1 MTLFIHLLGQT
12 RLLVDAQLLRLTAP
26 PKTLPLLGYLL
37 LHCRRPLDRQRVAF
51 ALWPDESEGAA
62 RANLRRHLHHL
73 QHALPPAPAE
83 RPWLLNED
91 GVIGW
96 NSLSDF
102 WLDVDEF
109 ERLGQQ
115 PVKLEEAVACY
126 TGALLPDVYDDWI
139 FADRERLHNR
149 YLDAL
154 LRLSIRHRTQH
165 NYAKALNFAQKL
177 LADEPFREDVVRQ
190 LMQQFQIWQFHRDE
204 IPFERQFT

>member
-115 PVKLEEAVACY
+115 PVTLEDAVTCY
-126 TGALLPDVYDDWI
+126 TGVLLPDVYDDWI
-139 FADRERLHNR
+139 FADRERLQNR